1 MRRNNAV
8 PPRRER
14 LRVVLDTNVIVGFFT
29 SRTGRADNA
38 RVFDAWL
45 VTRQLQLIISPPLVG
60 EYLELL
66 DRIGVEAARVLAFRQ
81 RLQTLPTVTR
91 VNLGKR
97 FPVSRD
103 PDDDALLATAHAGR
117 ALYLVTND
125 RDLLEIPDEA
135 RQPFRFEIVRPSKLL
150 RALST

>member
-1 MRRNNAV
+1 M
-8 PPRRER
+8 
-14 LRVVLDTNVIVGFFT
+14 LDTNVIVGFFT
-29 SRTGRADNA
+29 SRTRRSDNA

-45 VTRQLQLIISPPLVG
+45 VSRQLQLVVSPPLVS

-66 DRIGVEAARVLAFRQ
+66 ERIGIEAARARAFRQ
-81 RLQTLPTVTR
+81 RLQMLPTVTR

-103 PDDDALLATAHAGR
+103 PDDDMLLATAHAGR

-125 RDLLEIPDEA
+125 RDLLELPDEA
-135 RQPFRFEIVRPSKLL
+135 RQPFRFEIVRPSQLL

>member
-1 MRRNNAV
+1 M
-8 PPRRER
+8 PPRKER
-14 LRVVLDTNVIVGFFT
+14 LPVVLDTNVIVGFFT
-29 SRTGRADNA
+29 SRTRRSDNA

-45 VTRQLQLIISPPLVG
+45 VARRLQLIISPPLLG

-66 DRIGVEAARVLAFRQ
+66 DRIGIEAARVRRFRQ

-117 ALYLVTND
+117 ALYLVTSD
-125 RDLLEIPDEA
+125 RDLLEIPGEA
-135 RQPFRFEIVRPSKLL
+135 RQPFRFEIVRPSELL